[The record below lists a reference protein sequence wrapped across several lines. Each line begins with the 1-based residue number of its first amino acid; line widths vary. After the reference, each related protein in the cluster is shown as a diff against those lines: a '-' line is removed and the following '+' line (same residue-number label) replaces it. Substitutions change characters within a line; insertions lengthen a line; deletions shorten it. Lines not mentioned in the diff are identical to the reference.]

1 MVSLALKSR
10 SRGYNSFEVKLNE
23 NQSLDSLTVQDLKSI
38 IKKSTKLDSIRQRLT
53 TADKKVLD
61 DDRKALSDYNILD
74 GDEITFKDLGRQI
87 SWRTVF
93 LIEYVRPAR
102 LSILL
107 GPLIIHPLFY
117 FPNPLSNQIYKGPVL
132 HSTMQ
137 KSAFAMVMAHF
148 VKRELETIL
157 VEQKLVL
164 LKSSINS
171 VHRFSNATMPFRNIF
186 KNSFHYWILSG
197 VLLAIPIYGQNSSS
211 YKLASTIFDSPAW
224 LGSCLALW
232 TYAELSNLTVHM
244 HLRSLRPPGTKTR
257 VLPYGY
263 GFKLVHCPNY
273 FFESLAWFA
282 FTALTGSW
290 ASGLFLSVSTTQM
303 SLWALKK
310 SKTYKKEFGDQV
322 PKTRKAIF
330 PFIL

>member
-10 SRGYNSFEVKLNE
+10 SRGFNSFEVKLNE
-23 NQSLDSLTVQDLKSI
+23 HQSFDSLTVQDLKSI
-38 IKKSTKLDSIRQRLT
+38 IKKNIKLDLTRQRLT
-53 TADKKVLD
+53 TVDKRVLD
-61 DDRKALSDYNILD
+61 DDQKPLSEYNIVD
-74 GDEITFKDLGRQI
+74 GDEIIFKDLGRQI

-93 LIEYVRPAR
+93 LIEY
-102 LSILL
+102 L

-157 VEQKLVL
+157 KVEQKLVL
-164 LKSSINS
+164 LKLSFNS
-171 VHRFSNATMPFRNIF
+171 VHRFSNATMPFLNVF

-197 VLLAIPIYGQNSSS
+197 VLLALPIYGQNSSS
-211 YKLASTIFDSPAW
+211 YKLATTVFDSPVW

-232 TYAELSNLTVHM
+232 TYAELSNLTVHL

-273 FFESLAWFA
+273 FFESLAWVA

-303 SLWALKK
+303 TLWALKK
-310 SKTYKKEFGDQV
+310 AKNYRKEFGDQV

-330 PFIL
+330 PFVL

>member
-10 SRGYNSFEVKLNE
+10 SKGFNSFEVKLNE
-23 NQSLDSLTVQDLKSI
+23 HQSLDSFTVRDLKSI
-38 IKKSTKLDSIRQRLT
+38 IKKNTKLDPTRQRLT
-53 TADKKVLD
+53 TVDKKVLD
-61 DDRKALSDYNILD
+61 DDQKPLSEYNILD
-74 GDEITFKDLGRQI
+74 GDEIIFKDLGRQI

-93 LIEYVRPAR
+93 LIEY
-102 LSILL
+102 L

-148 VKRELETIL
+148 VKRELETIF
-157 VEQKLVL
+157 
-164 LKSSINS
+164 
-171 VHRFSNATMPFRNIF
+171 VHRFSNATMPFLNIF

-211 YKLASTIFDSPAW
+211 YKLATTIFDSPAW
-224 LGSCLALW
+224 IGSCLALW

-273 FFESLAWFA
+273 FFESLAWLS

-303 SLWALKK
+303 TIWALKK
-310 SKTYKKEFGDQV
+310 AKNYKKDFGDQV